1 MPKTRGTF
9 YQGVGERLA
18 KVRRHLNYSR
28 PEMARILGLK
38 NSGYSKNESGETF
51 PGVNTL
57 SLLQKNFDISMDWLL
72 FNKGPMVFK
81 DKPPLEQQAFDF
93 VSQSQELG
101 ELLKS
106 IEQDPQLKHEILA
119 YFYQY
124 KSKKIQR
131 ENA

>member
-18 KVRRHLNYSR
+18 KVRRQLNYSR
-28 PEMARILGLK
+28 QEMARMLGL
-38 NSGYSKNESGETF
+38 NHSGYSKNESGETF

-57 SLLQKNFDISMDWLL
+57 SLLQKNFDISMDWLI

-81 DKPPLEQQAFDF
+81 DKPPLEKQTLDF

-101 ELLKS
+101 ELMKS
-106 IEQDPQLKHEILA
+106 LEQDPQLKHEILA

-124 KSKKIQR
+124 KSKKNHR
-131 ENA
+131 DNA

>member
-18 KVRRHLNYSR
+18 KVRRQLNYSR
-28 PEMARILGLK
+28 QEMARMLGLK
-38 NSGYSKNESGETF
+38 YSGYFKNETGETF
-51 PGVNTL
+51 PSVSTL
-57 SLLQKNFDISMDWLL
+57 SLLQKNFDISMDWLI

-81 DKPPLEQQAFDF
+81 DKPSLEKQTFDF

-101 ELLKS
+101 ELMKS
-106 IEQDPQLKHEILA
+106 IENDPQLKHEVLA

-124 KSKKIQR
+124 KSKKNQR
-131 ENA
+131 DNA